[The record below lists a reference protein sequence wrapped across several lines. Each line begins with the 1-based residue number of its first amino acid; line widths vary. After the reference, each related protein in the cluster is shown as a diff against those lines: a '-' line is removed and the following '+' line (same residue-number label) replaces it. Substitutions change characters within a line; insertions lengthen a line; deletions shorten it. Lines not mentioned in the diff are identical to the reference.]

1 MNTLISIFLILLSL
15 VSGSSTQ
22 KVYVNDGPSMTPTIN
37 NGDKMIVNL
46 DISKGIFKDDIIIF
60 KTEEKSFRKRV
71 IGLEGDKIEIKD
83 SGIFVN
89 NKLMYKTRIGDN
101 LIKPQITL
109 KKDEFYVIGD
119 NVDNSYDSRFYGPI
133 NQEQIIGKVTKIQ
146 HIQ

>member
-60 KTEEKSFRKRV
+60 KTEEKSFCKRV
-71 IGLEGDKIEIKD
+71 IGVEGDKIEIKD